1 MVNFLVL
8 IAGPMGL
15 ALILLAKRP
24 VKNTAS
30 IPTAPVEYVKVV
42 KKPQVPLGFQMMEP
56 MVAAV
61 EAAIEHNLTMRAIHR
76 VTPERAKRL
85 ILEGFSAPKS
95 RRRSYSQL
103 LEAAIE
109 RVIGRPLD
117 ALYATP
123 LPEGDLIAAID
134 AVKNKW
140 YGEVAFVIRPQWAV
154 GYEGDSLFSPDPSCV
169 RRPSVLGVPYT
180 SWGSMAQEEIIT
192 SSDSVTLLAVVA
204 PEKCEE
210 IAALCAARGIEYI
223 AE

>member
-1 MVNFLVL
+1 
-8 IAGPMGL
+8 MGL

-24 VKNTAS
+24 AKNTAS
-30 IPTAPVEYVKVV
+30 IPMAPVEYVKKT
-42 KKPQVPLGFQMMEP
+42 KKPQVPLGFEVMLEP

-61 EAAIEHNLTMRAIHR
+61 EAAIEHDLSNMRAVHR

-85 ILEGFSAPKS
+85 ILEGFNAPKS

-117 ALYATP
+117 AVYATP

-134 AVKNKW
+134 AVGNKW
-140 YGEVAFVIRPQWAV
+140 YGRVAFIISPQWAV
-154 GYEGDSLFSPDPSCV
+154 GYEGDSIFCSSPSDTKNV
-169 RRPSVLGVPYT
+169 KRPSQMGIPRT

-192 SSDSVTLLAVVA
+192 SSDSITLLAVVA
-204 PEKCEE
+204 PEECEE